1 VTFYAV
7 ISTLLTFVTTFRKA
21 HEENLKQAEL
31 EKKKA
36 EKEAE
41 AEKAKNAQL
50 TGKNV
55 VFHILCS
62 FGLLRKLFIFTVST
76 YCPQDSKPS
85 NPRRQAKQTLERT
98 RSASRRG
105 RDVG

>member
-1 VTFYAV
+1 M

-41 AEKAKNAQL
+41 AERAKSAQL
-50 TGKNV
+50 TSKNV
-55 VFHILCS
+55 LILILYS
-62 FGLLRKLFIFTVST
+62 FQALGNFISSL
-76 YCPQDSKPS
+76 Y
-85 NPRRQAKQTLERT
+85 L
-98 RSASRRG
+98 
-105 RDVG
+105 

>member
-1 VTFYAV
+1 LCPFSAV

-41 AEKAKNAQL
+41 AERAKSAQL
-50 TGKNV
+50 TSKNV
-55 VFHILCS
+55 LILILYS
-62 FGLLRKLFIFTVST
+62 FQAIGNFISSL
-76 YCPQDSKPS
+76 Y
-85 NPRRQAKQTLERT
+85 L
-98 RSASRRG
+98 
-105 RDVG
+105 

>member
-1 VTFYAV
+1 MTFYAV

-55 VFHILCS
+55 LS
-62 FGLLRKLFIFTVST
+62 FIYFAVLVYSVSSLYLQFLHTVHRTLNHQIQDGKLN
-76 YCPQDSKPS
+76 KP
-85 NPRRQAKQTLERT
+85 
-98 RSASRRG
+98 
-105 RDVG
+105 

>member
-1 VTFYAV
+1 VVQAHPVSISSVVLLIPHPYSAV

-36 EKEAE
+36 EKDAE
-41 AEKAKNAQL
+41 AEKAKSAQL
-50 TGKNV
+50 TSKN
-55 VFHILCS
+55 
-62 FGLLRKLFIFTVST
+62 
-76 YCPQDSKPS
+76 DSKPS
-85 NPRRQAKQTLERT
+85 NPSRQAKQTIERT
-98 RSASRRG
+98 RSANRRG

>member
-1 VTFYAV
+1 V

-41 AEKAKNAQL
+41 AERAKSAQL
-50 TGKNV
+50 TSKNV
-55 VFHILCS
+55 LILILYS
-62 FGLLRKLFIFTVST
+62 FQALGNFISSL
-76 YCPQDSKPS
+76 Y
-85 NPRRQAKQTLERT
+85 L
-98 RSASRRG
+98 
-105 RDVG
+105 